1 MPEQQQTSADE
12 AQSSAQAG
20 SWDESTIYSK
30 DYWDLVIEQLSRR
43 PAFKISL
50 AILALLYATAIY
62 APLLG
67 NDRPYVLEAI
77 DYKGYN
83 TALRT
88 LSPVASSVSRLMKQT
103 PDEYIEKRGEN
114 SPETRALAMEVELEA
129 ARLRFETMS
138 LYLAEEHLGPLTEFI
153 SKLEQSVALAGEG
166 KGEEALTLAGESKTI
181 ARALRKEF
189 VPLDP
194 EKPEAGGVNLR
205 GAKSYPLMKSISPYE
220 IFFMVMW
227 VFVLLWPVWNRVLNG
242 LILRNRKESIRV
254 WRKRKFII
262 VVGGSALCAVL
273 WASIVGGGGS
283 PFDSAPYK
291 TGLTNG
297 DIVAVSEPIFPPFP
311 IGYAET
317 HTEEMFRPP
326 TWTDESEVDEQGYYK
341 TGYRVPKKDPA
352 TGLFP
357 PSNPVIV
364 RYGESDVN
372 ESSRHLAGT
381 DELGRDFFVRM
392 LWGGRVSLSVG
403 ILSAFLLTVIG
414 VVIGSIAGYFG
425 GWIDTSIMRV
435 IEILQSIPAFFL
447 MLMAMAFTDP
457 DVIPPIIAI
466 VVTIAMIRWT
476 GVARLVRGEFLRLRE
491 AEFVLA
497 ARALGFSNRR
507 TIFRH
512 VLPNAMSPV
521 LVSAAFAVAAGI
533 LTESAIS
540 YLGFGI
546 QHPGASWGSL
556 VNESKRPEDWWVQ
569 VFPGILIFVTVTC
582 YNLVGDAVRDAL
594 DPKMKV

>member
-1 MPEQQQTSADE
+1 MTEQGAETSTARSEDRAE
-12 AQSSAQAG
+12 PAL
-20 SWDESTIYSK
+20 YSK
-30 DYWDLVIEQLSRR
+30 DYWDLVFEQLSRR
-43 PAFKISL
+43 PAFKWSL
-50 AILALLYATAIY
+50 AILAVLYASAIY

-88 LSPVASSVSRLMKQT
+88 LSPVASSVSRLLKQN
-103 PDEYIEKRGEN
+103 PQEFLASRGES
-114 SPETRALAMEVELEA
+114 SPETREQALEVELEA
-129 ARLRFETMS
+129 ARLRYETIG
-138 LYLAEEHLGPLTEFI
+138 LYLADQYRDSLKDFI
-153 SKLEQSVALAGEG
+153 GKLEESVKLGLAGEG
-166 KGEEALTLAGESKTI
+166 EAALTLADEAKEL
-181 ARALRKEF
+181 ARSLRTEL

-194 EKPEAGGVNLR
+194 QKPEAGGIELR
-205 GAKSYPLMKSISPYE
+205 GVKSYPLMESISHWE
-220 IFFMVMW
+220 IFFMVLW
-227 VFVLLWPVWNRVLNG
+227 LFVLTWPLWNWGLNTLLLG
-242 LILRNRKESIRV
+242 RKRAVIRR
-254 WRKRKFII
+254 WRKRK
-262 VVGGSALCAVL
+262 VWLVLGGSAAAAVL
-273 WASIVGGGGS
+273 WAVVVGGGAS
-283 PFDSAPYK
+283 PFAVSPYK
-291 TGLTNG
+291 TGLTSG
-297 DIVAVSEPIFPPFP
+297 EIVAVSKPIFPLFP
-311 IGYAET
+311 AGYAET
-317 HTEEMFRPP
+317 HTEENLRPP
-326 TWTDESEVDEQGYYK
+326 TWTASSEIDEQGYFVR
-341 TGYRVPKKDPA
+341 GYRVPKKDPA
-352 TGLFP
+352 TGMYP
-357 PSNPVIV
+357 PANPVQV
-364 RYGESDVN
+364 RFAEAGVN
-372 ESSRHLAGT
+372 DSMRHLAGT
-381 DELGRDFFVRM
+381 DELGRDFMVRM

-425 GWIDTSIMRV
+425 GWIDTTIMRV

-457 DVIPPIIAI
+457 EVIPPIIAI
-466 VVTIAMIRWT
+466 VVVIALIRWT